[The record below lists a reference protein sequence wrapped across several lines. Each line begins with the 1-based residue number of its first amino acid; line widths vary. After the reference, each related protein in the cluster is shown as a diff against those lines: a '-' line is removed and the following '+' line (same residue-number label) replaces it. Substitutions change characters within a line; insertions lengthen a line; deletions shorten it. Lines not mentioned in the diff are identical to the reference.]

1 MGLSLAYQT
10 WGDGPLDLVLLHG
23 FTGNRSEWDCLHPAL
38 GAKVRAIAVDLPG
51 HGGSPLPK
59 ARGEQGFL
67 ETLDALCTLLDDLR
81 VGRAD
86 LAGYSQGARIGL
98 AFAVRSGNRVR
109 KLVLEGGSPG
119 LNGHLQR
126 LARQREDAAL
136 GERILARG
144 VEAFAREWEKRPLL
158 AGLRRLPPE
167 SLRQLQAR
175 RRSCTADGLAGALLC
190 LGLGVQP
197 NDWPRLP
204 QMRAPTL
211 LITGTR
217 DQKFTRIARQMA
229 AQLPLA
235 WVRVLDGSGHAP
247 HLETPDAYARELLAF
262 LETPWFEA
270 QWLQKGS
277 MESRT

>member
-1 MGLSLAYQT
+1 VGLSLVYQT

-23 FTGNRSEWDCLHPAL
+23 FTGNRTEWDCLRPAL
-38 GAKVRAIAVDLPG
+38 AASVRAIAVDLPG
-51 HGGSPLPK
+51 HGESQLPK

-67 ETLDALCTLLDDLR
+67 ETLDALGKLLDDLH
-81 VGRAD
+81 VARAD

-98 AFAVRSGNRVR
+98 AFAVRFGSRIR

-119 LNGHLQR
+119 LNGQRQR

-136 GERILARG
+136 AERILG
-144 VEAFAREWEKRPLL
+144 GGLEAFVREWEKRPLL
-158 AGLRRLPPE
+158 AGLRRLPAE

-175 RRSCTADGLAGALLC
+175 RLSCAAEGLAGALNC
-190 LGLGVQP
+190 LGLGAQP

-204 QMRAPTL
+204 RMRAPTL
-211 LITGTR
+211 LVTGAR
-217 DQKFTRIARQMA
+217 DPKFTRIARQMA

-270 QWLQKGS
+270 RWLQKSS